1 MIRLRN
7 ITYGLLAVGA
17 VTALYRKYA
26 DTSHSAPARFI
37 DAAMLQSLAEIEAA
51 RLALERSANDNIQ
64 EFAHRMIEDHT
75 AINHE
80 LEQLASSRGYH
91 IASAESLAPKA
102 RDTLLNLR
110 SVQSFDQAYAEHQIT
125 GHRKAIELY
134 RRGTRLDD
142 FDIGNFARTTQR
154 EMEHHLAI
162 AEQLADALSAG
173 MAPATAADAT
183 TTAEVDSGLSSGSP
197 QQNRGDAT
205 NPHH

>member
-7 ITYGLLAVGA
+7 LTYGLLAVGA
-17 VTALYRKYA
+17 MTALYRKYA

-51 RLALERSANDNIQ
+51 RLALERSANDKLQ
-64 EFAHRMIEDHT
+64 EFARQMIEDHT
-75 AINHE
+75 AINQE
-80 LEQLASSRGYH
+80 LEQLASSRDYH
-91 IASAESLAPKA
+91 IAGAHSLTSKA

-134 RRGTRLDD
+134 RRGARLDD

-154 EMEHHLAI
+154 QLEHHLAM

-173 MAPATAADAT
+173 MAPATAADAAA
-183 TTAEVDSGLSSGSP
+183 TAEVDSGLSSGSP

>member
-7 ITYGLLAVGA
+7 LTYGLLAIGA
-17 VTALYRKYA
+17 MTALYRKYA

-51 RLALERSANDNIQ
+51 RLALERSADDKLQ
-64 EFAHRMIEDHT
+64 EFARQMIEDHT
-75 AINHE
+75 AINQE
-80 LEQLASSRGYH
+80 LEQLASSGDYH
-91 IASAESLAPKA
+91 IAGADSLTPKA

-125 GHRKAIELY
+125 GHRNAIELY

-154 EMEHHLAI
+154 KMEHHLAM

-173 MAPATAADAT
+173 VAPATAADAAA
-183 TTAEVDSGLSSGSP
+183 TAEVDSGLSSGSP